1 MYSKE
6 FEKSLKAV
14 EAAREDNIALEPRR
28 MTADEKDALLAAY
41 HPDYKKSEFST
52 LKIGPNKG
60 EQVPHELCECLR
72 RTVALR
78 RTTLI

>member
-28 MTADEKDALLAAY
+28 MTADEKDAPFGGLPPRL
-41 HPDYKKSEFST
+41 
-52 LKIGPNKG
+52 
-60 EQVPHELCECLR
+60 
-72 RTVALR
+72 
-78 RTTLI
+78 